1 MGKRKRAKPP
11 PKKAKPKVSQVFD
24 CPFCGKSSS
33 CGACSASPSAGR
45 ARPPQPSGT
54 QPNSTCAPVRS
65 HAAGVRLGFDHQVG
79 NITCDS
85 CHAKYEMQINR
96 LTEPIDVYSE
106 WMDMAEQVNSGD
118 VATAGGEDEDE
129 ED

>member
-1 MGKRKRAKPP
+1 MVRAQHRP
-11 PKKAKPKVSQVFD
+11 ALRARAHRSQVAR
-24 CPFCGKSSS
+24 SQTNT
-33 CGACSASPSAGR
+33 R
-45 ARPPQPSGT
+45 APTAR
-54 QPNSTCAPVRS
+54 VRS
-65 HAAGVRLGFDHQVG
+65 HAAGVRLDFDHQVG

-85 CHAKYEMQINR
+85 CRATYEMQINR